1 MTIYADLNENNLVIN
16 VIVAD
21 QKFIDNLPNGSEFMI
36 LTRGGIGWTYDAA
49 ADVFIAPQPY
59 SSWTLDNNYDWQP
72 PTPQPPPPPQ
82 TYWDEQLQKWVIYDV

>member
-21 QKFIDNLPNGSEFMI
+21 QKFIDNLPHGSEFLI

-72 PTPQPPPPPQ
+72 PTPQPPSPPQ